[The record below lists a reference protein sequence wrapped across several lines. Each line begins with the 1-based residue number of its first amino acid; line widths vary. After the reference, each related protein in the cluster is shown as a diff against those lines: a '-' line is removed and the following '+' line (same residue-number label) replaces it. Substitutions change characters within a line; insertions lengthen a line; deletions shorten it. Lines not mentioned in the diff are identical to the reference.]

1 MGEHEHTLAGKL
13 IRNFNAVPL
22 QRDLRAPLDDSLCA
36 RMNTGMAAQKLGV
49 SVDTVAPGMRSCSY
63 HFHQAQ
69 EEMVVVIGG
78 SGTLRVAGSMLPIR
92 TGDVIVI
99 PAGPAYPHQ
108 IIKPSDA
115 PLQYLSISTRE
126 TPEIC
131 EYPDSGTFSAFASTD
146 GVRAFDGIQRV
157 SNNLDYWDGEA

>member
-22 QRDLRAPLDDSLCA
+22 QRDLRAPLDDSLRA

-99 PAGPAYPHQ
+99 PAGPAYPYQ

-131 EYPDSGTFSAFASTD
+131 EYPDSGKFSAFASTD
-146 GVRAFDGIQRV
+146 GVRSMAFSG
-157 SNNLDYWDGEA
+157 